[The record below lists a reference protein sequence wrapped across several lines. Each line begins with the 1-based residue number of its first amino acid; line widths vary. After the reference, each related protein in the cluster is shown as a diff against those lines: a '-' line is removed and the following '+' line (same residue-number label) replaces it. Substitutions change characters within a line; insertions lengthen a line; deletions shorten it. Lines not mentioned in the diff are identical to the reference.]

1 MSVPIAPVA
10 CDLRT
15 LLTPPFLY
23 FEFVPPKTGYLGLL
37 SLTRVNAL
45 GGTSFVSEG
54 CRGGRETA
62 RERPPPL
69 R

>member
-37 SLTRVNAL
+37 SLTRVKL
-45 GGTSFVSEG
+45 WEG
-54 CRGGRETA
+54 YRSCPKGAVVVGRQHGRGL
-62 RERPPPL
+62 L